1 MGTPTRIVIV
11 GAGFAGATCARTLE
25 RALRSRRDVE
35 IVLLDRHNY
44 FVFTPLLVEAGT
56 GSLHPRHA
64 VVSIRAFLKR
74 SRFVMAEVT
83 AVDPAARQL
92 RYRLEP
98 GAPERA
104 LDYDHLVLALG
115 SVTRLPPVPGLAE
128 HGFELKSLAD
138 AVALRDRAIAML
150 ELAEATDDDAQRR
163 ALLHVV
169 VVGGNFSG
177 VEVAGE
183 FLAFLRE
190 ASRRYARVRPS
201 DCRVTLVE
209 LGDTILSALGGPLS
223 RYAEKRLGKMGVDVI
238 TRHAVDAIGPAH
250 AQLDDGRRLDTRT
263 VIWCAGIAAPPP
275 LWDGALPTDPQGW
288 LLCEP
293 DMRIRGQERVWGI
306 GDCAV
311 NVDAA
316 GRTLPATAQSAV
328 QEGAQ
333 LAGNLAALLRGD
345 AARPLRYRDRGAL
358 AALGC
363 RTGVAQVFGIK
374 LSGFPAWF
382 LWRTVYLSKMP
393 GLGRKLRVTLDWTLD
408 LLFRR
413 DVVALGLHARHA
425 HSAPGTRQAAAA
437 GSEAARPPD

>member
-56 GSLHPRHA
+56 GSLRPRHA

-250 AQLDDGRRLDTRT
+250 ARRPRQVGEPERT
-263 VIWCAGIAAPPP
+263 GISELPVAAG
-275 LWDGALPTDPQGW
+275 
-288 LLCEP
+288 
-293 DMRIRGQERVWGI
+293 MRGQGDRSAERWGE
-306 GDCAV
+306 
-311 NVDAA
+311 
-316 GRTLPATAQSAV
+316 RR
-328 QEGAQ
+328 
-333 LAGNLAALLRGD
+333 RGFH
-345 AARPLRYRDRGAL
+345 RQ
-358 AALGC
+358 C
-363 RTGVAQVFGIK
+363 
-374 LSGFPAWF
+374 
-382 LWRTVYLSKMP
+382 
-393 GLGRKLRVTLDWTLD
+393 GLFVTE
-408 LLFRR
+408 
-413 DVVALGLHARHA
+413 V
-425 HSAPGTRQAAAA
+425 
-437 GSEAARPPD
+437 